1 MTEIED
7 QKEENVKIQKEMKS
21 WKGFE
26 RKWQV

>member
-7 QKEENVKIQKEMKS
+7 QKEENVKIHKEMKS